1 MKNHFLG
8 KNLKENTKK
17 RINKFVMIKIQLANA
32 DNGIIKTITD
42 NQYNGADQ
50 SINIVKVYEIDED
63 SEQYFDKLIEI
74 LTDISRDLG
83 LDFGSNFDPE
93 QLIFDVDWGLSYLP
107 TEEEV
112 NVKIKSLKG
121 EIKELN
127 EYKKEL
133 KAEIND

>member
-1 MKNHFLG
+1 
-8 KNLKENTKK
+8 
-17 RINKFVMIKIQLANA
+17 MIKIQLTNA
-32 DNGIIKTITD
+32 ENGVIKTITD

-50 SINIVKVYEIDED
+50 TVDIVKVYEVEEE
-63 SEQYFDKLIEI
+63 SEEYFDKVIEI

-83 LDFGSNFDPE
+83 LDLGSNFDSE
-93 QLIFDVDWGLSYLP
+93 QLVFDVDWGLSYLP

-112 NVKIKSLKG
+112 NLKIKELKE

-133 KAEIND
+133 NKTLND

>member
-1 MKNHFLG
+1 
-8 KNLKENTKK
+8 
-17 RINKFVMIKIQLANA
+17 MIKIQLTNA

-50 SINIVKVYEIDED
+50 SIDIVKVYEIDED
-63 SEQYFDKLIEI
+63 SEQYFDKLIEV

-83 LDFGSNFDPE
+83 LDLGSNFDSE
-93 QLIFDVDWGLSYLP
+93 QLVFDVDWGLSYLP

-112 NVKIKSLKG
+112 NEKIKSLKE

-133 KAEIND
+133 KRELND